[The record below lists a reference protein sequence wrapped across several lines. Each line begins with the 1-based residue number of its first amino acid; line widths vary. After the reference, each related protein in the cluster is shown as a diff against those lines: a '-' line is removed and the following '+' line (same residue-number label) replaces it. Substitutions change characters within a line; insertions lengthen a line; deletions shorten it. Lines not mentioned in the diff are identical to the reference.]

1 MRALRSLP
9 LLLLG
14 LLAGLGPAG
23 AASDWQRKV
32 EPALLAAVA
41 HGRAE
46 ALIVLGEQADL
57 APAAALPTRAE
68 KGRFVV
74 ARLQQTARELQAGLL
89 AELAARGIDHQPFW
103 VANFVAARLD
113 APALAAVAA
122 RDEVAAVELS
132 GRFSLP
138 PAPAETPPRPE
149 SPDGVEWGLAKVQAP
164 PVWALGI
171 RGQGVVVGGQD
182 TGYEWNH
189 PALREQYRGWNGSS
203 ASHAFHWH
211 DAIHAGGGSCG
222 ANSPE
227 PCDDH
232 GHGTHTAGTMV
243 GDDGGTN
250 QIGMAPA
257 ARWIG
262 CRNMNQGYGTPAT
275 YSECFQWFL
284 APTDLAGQHGDP
296 ALAPAVIN
304 NSWGCPPA
312 EGCTYPEILRTVVE
326 NVRAAGIVVVASA
339 GNSGSSCATVQDPPA
354 IYAAAFTV
362 GATDAND
369 TIAGFS
375 SRGPVT
381 VDGSGRLK
389 PDIAAP
395 GSSVRSAIRG
405 GGYGTMSGTSMAGP
419 HVAGL
424 VALILSAA
432 PALDGRVETIE
443 RLIARSAVPL
453 GTSQLCH
460 PDIPA
465 GAVPNPT
472 FGHGRIDALA
482 AVAAALDWIFED
494 GFESGGLPGGWA
506 GWDSPGGAGQP

>member
-1 MRALRSLP
+1 M
-9 LLLLG
+9 
-14 LLAGLGPAG
+14 
-23 AASDWQRKV
+23 
-32 EPALLAAVA
+32 
-41 HGRAE
+41 
-46 ALIVLGEQADL
+46 
-57 APAAALPTRAE
+57 
-68 KGRFVV
+68 V

-211 DAIHAGGGSCG
+211 DAIHAGGGRLRRQLPSRATTTATAPTPRG
-222 ANSPE
+222 RWWA
-227 PCDDH
+227 
-232 GHGTHTAGTMV
+232 TTAGRTRS
-243 GDDGGTN
+243 
-250 QIGMAPA
+250 AWPA

-262 CRNMNQGYGTPAT
+262 CRNMNQAT
-275 YSECFQWFL
+275 
-284 APTDLAGQHGDP
+284 APRRPTASASSGSSLHRHRRAARRS

-405 GGYGTMSGTSMAGP
+405 GGYGTMSGTSIASP
-419 HVAGL
+419 HVAG
-424 VALILSAA
+424 
-432 PALDGRVETIE
+432 PW
-443 RLIARSAVPL
+443 RSSSRPPPPSTPRSGDDRTGSSPDRPSL

-465 GAVPNPT
+465 GAVPTPPSAT
-472 FGHGRIDALA
+472 ADRRPRRR
-482 AVAAALDWIFED
+482 AAAST
-494 GFESGGLPGGWA
+494 GSSRTASRAGVAGGGRGG
-506 GWDSPGGAGQP
+506 DSPGGAGQP